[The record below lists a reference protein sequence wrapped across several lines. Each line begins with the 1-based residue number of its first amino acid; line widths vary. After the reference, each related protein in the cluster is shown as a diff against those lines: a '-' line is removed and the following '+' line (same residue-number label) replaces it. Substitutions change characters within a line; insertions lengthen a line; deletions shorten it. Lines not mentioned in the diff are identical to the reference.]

1 MITMK
6 NVNTLTKLRRLTKS
20 VSVIIVFFVLAFA
33 GSAFTAAPAN
43 EEGGAKRTTKDS
55 TQTDKYGFKSLFGE
69 ENTFNPSK
77 PYLTELNPLAVS
89 YVQGYVRSH
98 GALMERIKIWG
109 KPYLDLYDGILS
121 QHGLPKELKYLS
133 VIESNLK
140 AGAVSIAGAV
150 GPWQIMDFEARRVGL
165 TVNAHNDERV
175 NYTKSTHAAAR
186 ILKELY
192 GQFNDWLLV
201 IAAYNCGQGRLR
213 QAIRKSGSRNFWAL
227 QNFLPLETRNHVK
240 KFIGTHFIFEGNGGL
255 TTMTA
260 AEVESLRS
268 SIANQANQKPEV
280 NDADEVSNKS
290 LELNGRYNS
299 AVIAKNLTM
308 DILQFNKLN
317 PGFDKVV
324 SSGDNYKMKLPV
336 DKMKIFDEKKQQILN
351 ESLMFLLSNSAV
363 KVSTP

>member
-43 EEGGAKRTTKDS
+43 EGGGAKKTTKDS

-77 PYLTELNPLAVS
+77 PYLTQLNPLAVS
-89 YVQGYVRSH
+89 YVQSYVRSH

-121 QHGLPKELKYLS
+121 QYGLPKELKYLS

-165 TVNAHNDERV
+165 TVNGHNDERV

-201 IAAYNCGQGRLR
+201 IAAYNCGQGRVR

-227 QNFLPLETRNHVK
+227 QSFLPLETRNHVK

-268 SIANQANQKPEV
+268 SIATQAKQKPAV
-280 NDADEVSNKS
+280 DDADEVSNKS
-290 LELNGRYNS
+290 LELSGRYNS
-299 AVIAKNLTM
+299 QVIAKNLTM
-308 DILQFNKLN
+308 DISQFNKLN

-351 ESLMFLLSNSAV
+351 ESLMFLLSNSALR
-363 KVSTP
+363 VSTP

>member
-43 EEGGAKRTTKDS
+43 EGGGAKKTTKDS
-55 TQTDKYGFKSLFGE
+55 TGDKYGFKSLFGDD
-69 ENTFNPSK
+69 NTFNPSK
-77 PYLTELNPLAVS
+77 PYVSQLNPQAVS
-89 YVQGYVRSH
+89 YVQGYVKTH

-121 QHGLPKELKYLS
+121 QYGLPKELKYLS

-140 AGAVSIAGAV
+140 SGAVSIAGAV
-150 GPWQIMDFEARRVGL
+150 GPWQIMDFEARRMGL
-165 TVNAHNDERV
+165 TVNGRNDERV
-175 NYTKSTHAAAR
+175 NYSKSTHAAAK

-213 QAIRKSGSRNFWAL
+213 QAIRQSGSRNFWAL

-260 AEVESLRS
+260 AEVETLRS
-268 SIANQANQKPEV
+268 SIATQPKQKQVVDDAPEM
-280 NDADEVSNKS
+280 SNKS
-290 LELNGRYNS
+290 FELSGRYNS
-299 AVIAKNLTM
+299 TVIAKNLTM
-308 DILQFNKLN
+308 DIFQFNKLN
-317 PGFDKVV
+317 PGFDKAV
-324 SSGDNYKMKLPV
+324 SSGDTYKMKLPA
-336 DKMKIFDEKKQQILN
+336 DKMKIFDDKKFQILN
-351 ESLMFLLSNSAV
+351 ESVMFLLSNSAAR
-363 KVSTP
+363 VSTP